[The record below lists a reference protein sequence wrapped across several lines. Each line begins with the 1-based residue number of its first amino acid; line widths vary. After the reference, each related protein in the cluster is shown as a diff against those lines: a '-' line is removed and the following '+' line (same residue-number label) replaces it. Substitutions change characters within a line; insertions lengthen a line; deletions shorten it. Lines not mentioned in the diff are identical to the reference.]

1 MTATPP
7 RFALPLDAATHLGE
21 AACARPLCMS
31 VAHDADEQARNLH
44 GWHQTYDQLSAGRF
58 TGTLV
63 ELFLDRM
70 TVFRETTSHALR
82 QTCEVKSD
90 AYWFG
95 IPLCEGGTGRIDG
108 QPVDE
113 DALVCRPGGVEF
125 ELLTPARYEFFG
137 IVVKGEVLRG
147 YAAEVEHL
155 GFAQRVDVAPV
166 MPIGAARKARL
177 VGSLRAILDESARRG
192 VPPSAF
198 MRNQLQSSVL
208 AALSDLCSPDDRH
221 DIESI
226 RPSTYRRRL
235 AIVSDARDYAM
246 AHRDRPI
253 GVPELCEQLHVSR
266 RTLQYCFQEVTGLAP
281 AAYLRAIRLN
291 GARRDLS
298 ATARVAGQAPSVQD
312 VACAWGFWHF
322 SQFSADYRRL
332 FGVRPTDTVKYHHPP
347 A

>member
-1 MTATPP
+1 MMPIPA
-7 RFALPLDAATHLGE
+7 RHALPLDAAPHLGE
-21 AACARPLCMS
+21 AGVARPLCMS

-70 TVFRETTSHALR
+70 TVFRETTSHTLR

-95 IPLCEGGTGRIDG
+95 IPLCDGGTGRIDG
-108 QPVDE
+108 QPIDE
-113 DALVCRPGGVEF
+113 DALVCRPGGIEF
-125 ELLTPARYEFFG
+125 ELLTPASHEFFG
-137 IVVKGEVLRG
+137 IVVKGEVLRH
-147 YAAEVEHL
+147 YAAEVEQVT
-155 GFAQRVDVAPV
+155 FAQLVSDAPV
-166 MPIGAARKARL
+166 VPIGGARKARL
-177 VGSLRAILDESARRG
+177 VASLRTILDESARCG
-192 VPPSAF
+192 APPSAF
-198 MRNQLQSSVL
+198 MRNHLQSSVL
-208 AALSDLCSPDDRH
+208 AALFDRCEPDDRQ
-221 DIESI
+221 DSESI
-226 RPSTYRRRL
+226 RASTYRRRL

-266 RTLQYCFQEVTGLAP
+266 RTLQYCFQDVTGLAP

-291 GARRDLS
+291 GARRDLGD
-298 ATARVAGQAPSVQD
+298 AARTAGHALSVQD
-312 VACAWGFWHF
+312 IACAWGFWHF

-332 FGVRPTDTVKYHHPP
+332 FGVRPSDTIKHLHPP

>member
-1 MTATPP
+1 MMPASAPSMP
-7 RFALPLDAATHLGE
+7 PLDAASPRDD
-21 AACARPLCMS
+21 ADVARPLCMS

-44 GWHQTYDQLSAGRF
+44 GWHQIYDQLSAGRF
-58 TGTLV
+58 TGTLA

-70 TVFRETTSHALR
+70 TVFRETTSHTLR

-95 IPLCEGGTGRIDG
+95 IPLCDAGTGRIDG
-108 QPVDE
+108 QPIDE
-113 DALVCRPGGVEF
+113 DALVCRPGGIEF
-125 ELLTPARYEFFG
+125 ELLTPASYEFFG
-137 IVVKGEVLRG
+137 IVVKGDVLRH
-147 YAAEVEHL
+147 YATEIEHVT
-155 GFAQRVDVAPV
+155 FAQLIPDAPV
-166 MPIGAARKARL
+166 VPIGAARKARL
-177 VGSLRAILDESARRG
+177 VASLRAILDESARCG
-192 VPPSAF
+192 GPPSAP
-198 MRNQLQSSVL
+198 MRNELQSTVL
-208 AALSDLCSPDDRH
+208 AALFDSHAQDDRQDH
-221 DIESI
+221 ESI

-235 AIVSDARDYAM
+235 GIVADARDYAM

-266 RTLQYCFQEVTGLAP
+266 RTLQYCFQDVTGLAP

-298 ATARVAGQAPSVQD
+298 GAGRTTGHAPSVQD

-332 FGVRPTDTVKYHHPP
+332 FGVRPSDTAKQLNPLD
-347 A
+347 

>member
-1 MTATPP
+1 MMPTSA
-7 RFALPLDAATHLGE
+7 RYALPLDAAPHLGE
-21 AACARPLCMS
+21 ADAARPLCMS
-31 VAHDADEQARNLH
+31 IAHDADEQARNLH

-70 TVFRETTSHALR
+70 TVFRETTSHTLR

-95 IPLCEGGTGRIDG
+95 IPLCDSGTGRVDG
-108 QPVDE
+108 QPIDE
-113 DALVCRPGGVEF
+113 DALACRPGGVEF
-125 ELLTPARYEFFG
+125 ELLTPASYEFFG
-137 IVVKGEVLRG
+137 IVVKGEVLRH
-147 YAAEVEHL
+147 YAAEVEHVT
-155 GFAQRVDVAPV
+155 FAQLVSEAPV
-166 MPIGAARKARL
+166 VPIGAARKARL
-177 VGSLRAILDESARRG
+177 VASLRTILDESARRG
-192 VPPSAF
+192 VPPSAL
-198 MRNQLQSSVL
+198 MRNRLQASVL
-208 AALSDLCSPDDRH
+208 NALFDLCAPEDRQ
-221 DIESI
+221 DTESI

-266 RTLQYCFQEVTGLAP
+266 RTLQYCFQDVTGLAP

-291 GARRDLS
+291 GARRDLREAACS
-298 ATARVAGQAPSVQD
+298 AGAAPSVQD

-332 FGVRPTDTVKYHHPP
+332 FGVRPSDTAKSLHPS